1 MAIKRTHYEVAY
13 LNDGDVAEIDIEVW
27 AVDEM
32 RAELEARRS
41 GLKGIVADADTKEV
55 SDLGDV
61 RNRQALEIWAALTR
75 LGLYKGKAIEF
86 RREHC
91 IGIEKVREEPVDPTP
106 SEATTASD

>member
-1 MAIKRTHYEVAY
+1 MAIKRTRYAVAFVKDGTEV
-13 LNDGDVAEIDIEVW
+13 EHEIEVW

-41 GLKGIVADADTKEV
+41 GLHGIVVDASTKV
-55 SDLGDV
+55 ATDVGDQ
-61 RNRQALEIWAALTR
+61 RNREALEVWAALTR
-75 LGLYKGKAIEF
+75 LGLYDDKAIVF

-91 IGIEKVREEPVDPTP
+91 IGVEEIKAEPVDPTQ